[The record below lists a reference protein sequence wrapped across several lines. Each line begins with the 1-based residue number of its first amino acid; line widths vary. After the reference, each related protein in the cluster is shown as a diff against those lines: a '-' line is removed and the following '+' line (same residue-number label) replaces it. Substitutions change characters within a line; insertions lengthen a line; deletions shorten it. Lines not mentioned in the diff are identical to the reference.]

1 MHDQIVHP
9 ETTLVCHARTPL
21 VLEPIEERIAEATAC
36 ESTDLVD
43 AVVVRSW
50 PDSVRLDDDAGQDRE
65 VVDDFGRFRE
75 WADRRGVSVEPPFEV
90 RTRSSI
96 VEEDGVDVLVTPV
109 LCLAVYRDERLVGV
123 YPHSDGE
130 ETYTVERALER
141 LREGE
146 LPRPLQR
153 RDRPAVDSQRC
164 PDCDAA
170 LLNGQGL
177 FVCPDC
183 GWMGAVTADGWDSLE
198 EVEVGSLS
206 SPSHEGPDPADTVG
220 TDRSTTARH
229 APSTDRRTER
239 SAGAHATD

>member
-1 MHDQIVHP
+1 MYDQAVEP

-21 VLEPIEERIAEATAC
+21 VLEPIEERIAEARAC
-36 ESTDLVD
+36 EGTDLVD

-50 PDSVRLDDDAGQDRE
+50 PDSVRLDDAGQDRE

-75 WADRRGVSVEPPFEV
+75 WADRREVTVEPPFEV

-141 LREGE
+141 LQDGR
-146 LPRPLQR
+146 LPRPLQGP
-153 RDRPAVDSQRC
+153 DRPTADPGRC
-164 PDCDAA
+164 PACDAA

-183 GWMGAVTADGWDSLE
+183 AWTGTLTADGWESMEDSE
-198 EVEVGSLS
+198 AVSRF
-206 SPSHEGPDPADTVG
+206 SPSNEGRDSSSAVGPQRSTATGPDPSVDSGA
-220 TDRSTTARH
+220 
-229 APSTDRRTER
+229 EQ
-239 SAGAHATD
+239 SAGAQATD

>member
-1 MHDQIVHP
+1 MYDQAVEP

-21 VLEPIEERIAEATAC
+21 VLEPIEERIAEARAC
-36 ESTDLVD
+36 EGTDLVD

-50 PDSVRLDDDAGQDRE
+50 PDSVRLDDAGQDRE

-75 WADRRGVSVEPPFEV
+75 WADRREVTVEPPFEV

-130 ETYTVERALER
+130 ETYPVERALER
-141 LREGE
+141 LQEGQ
-146 LPRPLQR
+146 LPRPLQGSE
-153 RDRPAVDSQRC
+153 RPAADPRRC

-177 FVCPDC
+177 FVCTDC
-183 GWMGAVTADGWDSLE
+183 AWTGTVTADGWDSLE
-198 EVEVGSLS
+198 EGEVSLRS
-206 SPSHEGPDPADTVG
+206 SPPHEGPDPSDADG
-220 TDRSTTARH
+220 TDRSTTARPG
-229 APSTDRRTER
+229 PSADSGPGR
-239 SAGAHATD
+239 SAGAQATD